1 MCAVLPSVKH
11 CFKAPTMPGVT
22 SDTFLT
28 ALVKSNLLSP
38 TQLAAA
44 QAEATAM
51 GANADAKMVARGL
64 IKKGLITRWQAEQL
78 LAGVTNLFLGRYK
91 LLERIGKGGMGTV
104 YKAEHT
110 VMGRTVALKVM
121 SQALLNDAGAV
132 ARFQREVQA
141 AASLQHPNVV
151 TAYDADC
158 VGKTHFLVM
167 EYVEGHD
174 LKERLQQQ
182 GRLSVGWVCEC
193 IRQAA
198 LGLQHAHEHGM
209 VHRDIKPANLLVTSE
224 RPGGPPLVK
233 ILDMG
238 LARFVS
244 DVVVDGGLT
253 KSGQVMGTP
262 DYIAPEQAEDT
273 KHADIRADIFSLGCS
288 LFHLLTGQTP
298 YKGDTLMS
306 KLMARMQDTVPPASP
321 LRSDV
326 PQALDA
332 LIAKMLQKNPA
343 DRQQTPAEV
352 ATALAP
358 FTATLDAAFDDTMA
372 VTNVAAMTPTI
383 DLQNAQP
390 KADTDLNRFLGEL
403 ANAPDHRKQRVGQ
416 RTNKQRK
423 PEPEPKAVAPQDGEL
438 GAQTDLEPAAKFS
451 PRVLIAAAS
460 AAFVVLVGLA
470 AFFLTRDATTVAQVE
485 PVAQELSQPN
495 STLPEF
501 NGEPVDASSTSDVAS
516 PAADTPP
523 PKPAANATPAN
534 AEPIKID
541 ETMPTSPLA
550 EMLEKEIDNTAPTVP
565 PPTAPAVAAKE
576 PHKPQTLVVG
586 VGTSELPDLKAAFE
600 QAGPGD
606 TILIRH
612 RGPLEFNPVDLNG
625 KTPLTIV
632 GEADFWP
639 IIRQIPLNPGDQTQ
653 PAEAVGLFHGDQLD
667 LTLRKLHL
675 AVAGPQRANLGSI
688 FSFRTGRIELD
699 ECTVTVGVAGKP
711 GEPTGLP
718 VRFAQIT
725 RSPKE
730 PEAPSEERTPL
741 ADALDT
747 SEGDL
752 TNAEVILHRT
762 FLRGLR
768 LQSCIDADSAQQLK
782 LTAIHT
788 IWAGGPSPWLV
799 VNDHGGGLKVALTN
813 CTIYN
818 APRLLAWKS
827 YDDITTGKPAVEFNV
842 QKSLF
847 VGPFANKD
855 PLMVWN
861 EGQPDTSF
869 DRAATEGTVRWQ
881 GAENVFHRYAS
892 YFQLAKV
899 REQPGLAEWRTLW
912 KQSGLGM
919 DQEADPMFR
928 VWPDGEEMQETT
940 AHDFQPRFWKAKR
953 GTRTDDK
960 QSGAEHEQLPYAVV
974 NIFGRPLLLDSAMAG
989 TPRGV
994 PRVLRVHQNDGP
1006 YKTLESAFGEVRSGD
1021 VVEIGDSEV
1030 YAPGRILEQSAD
1042 GLTSAVFPITVSE
1055 LTIRATDGARP
1066 VIVLD
1071 ETKQQSV
1078 GGRGLLLFDTS
1089 DAMFFHAQGIHFLIR
1104 QEKGRTGGVAVGLG
1118 TQFSRWDNCTFSDLN
1133 GGQQVVLDWQAQL
1146 PQPRFQVTKRPRN
1159 TNASLFVWLENN
1171 TYISSS
1177 PESANVGVQD
1187 VDRVL
1192 LRNCLSLGTFF
1203 EFMSNKGQSSIRMV
1217 RCSVFG
1223 QALCLTFFGSPHLH
1237 LTAIG
1242 NLVIAADAGKL
1253 AECNQPSLIPFVTI
1267 AGTDNLITWSG
1278 RLLTETERLQE
1289 VNAIF
1294 PGPDVKSRP
1303 VPEGSST
1310 AKDPYRQF
1318 RLKKGQPA
1326 SSMAADGG
1334 EVGARFEYLPDLPP
1348 GFFSTR

>member
-1 MCAVLPSVKH
+1 
-11 CFKAPTMPGVT
+11 MPGVT
-22 SDTFLT
+22 SDTFFT

-51 GANADAKMVARGL
+51 GANADAKTVARGL

-104 YKAEHT
+104 YRAEHT

-306 KLMARMQDTVPPASP
+306 KLMARMQDTVPPASS

-332 LIAKMLQKNPA
+332 VIAKMLQKKPA

-358 FTATLDAAFDDTMA
+358 FTATLDAAFEDTMA

-383 DLQNAQP
+383 DLHDSHP
-390 KADTDLNRFLGEL
+390 DVDTGLNKFLGEL
-403 ANAPDHRKQRVGQ
+403 ANTPDHRKQRVGQ

-423 PEPEPKAVAPQDGEL
+423 AEPEQKAVALDGGEQA
-438 GAQTDLEPAAKFS
+438 AQTDLGPVAKIS
-451 PRVLIAAAS
+451 PRVLIAAACAAVVVLGGI
-460 AAFVVLVGLA
+460 AAFVLSRG
-470 AFFLTRDATTVAQVE
+470 TTTVAEVESVTQESSE
-485 PVAQELSQPN
+485 PV

-501 NGEPVDASSTSDVAS
+501 NGEPVETSSTSDVAS

-523 PKPAANATPAN
+523 PQPAAKAIPAN

-541 ETMPTSPLA
+541 ETMPTPPLA
-550 EMLEKEIDNTAPTVP
+550 EMLEKEVDNTAPTAP
-565 PPTAPAVAAKE
+565 PPPAPAVAAKE

-586 VGTSELPDLKAAFE
+586 VGTGELPDLKAAFE

-625 KTPLTIV
+625 KTPLTVV
-632 GEADFWP
+632 GDTATGGTDYWP
-639 IIRQIPLNPGDQTQ
+639 IIRQIPLNPGDNTQ
-653 PAEAVGLFHGDQLD
+653 PTTAVGLFHGDQLD

-675 AVAGPQRANLGSI
+675 AVGGPQRANLGSV
-688 FSFRTGRIELD
+688 FGFRTGRIELD
-699 ECTVTVGVAGKP
+699 ECTVTVGVAGNP
-711 GEPTGLP
+711 GEPTGQP
-718 VRFAQIT
+718 IRFVRIMPSSTATQQT
-725 RSPKE
+725 S
-730 PEAPSEERTPL
+730 SEEKPSL
-741 ADALDT
+741 ADVLETTT
-747 SEGDL
+747 SHSAS
-752 TNAEVILHRT
+752 AEVILNQT

-768 LQSCIDADSAQQLK
+768 LQSCVDADSEHPLH
-782 LTAIHT
+782 LTATHT
-788 IWAGGPSPWLV
+788 IWAGGPSAWLV

-818 APRLLAWKS
+818 APRLLGWKS
-827 YDDITTGKPAVEFNV
+827 YDGATTVKPTVDFNV
-842 QKSLF
+842 QKSVF
-847 VGPFANKD
+847 VGPYANKE
-855 PLMVWN
+855 PLMAWN
-861 EGQPDTSF
+861 EGQPNAGF
-869 DRAATEGTVRWQ
+869 DRAAADGTVRWQ
-881 GAENVFHRYAS
+881 GEENVFHRYPS
-892 YFQLAKV
+892 YFQLANA
-899 REQPGLAEWRTLW
+899 REQPGLDEWRLLW
-912 KQSGLGM
+912 KQSGPNM

-940 AHDFQPRFWKAKR
+940 AYDFQSRFWKAKR
-953 GTRTDDK
+953 ATRVDDK
-960 QSGAEHEQLPYAVV
+960 QAGAEHGQMPYALV
-974 NIFGRPLLLDSAMAG
+974 NIFGRPLPKPDVAG
-989 TPRGV
+989 TPCGV
-994 PRVLRVHQNDGP
+994 PRVLGVNQKDGP
-1006 YKTLESAFGEVRSGD
+1006 YKTLEAAFADARDED
-1021 VVEIGDSEV
+1021 IIEITD
-1030 YAPGRILEQSAD
+1030 D
-1042 GLTSAVFPITVSE
+1042 GPYTP
-1055 LTIRATDGARP
+1055 RRN
-1066 VIVLD
+1066 
-1071 ETKQQSV
+1071 
-1078 GGRGLLLFDTS
+1078 FDTAPAS
-1089 DAMFFHAQGIHFLIR
+1089 GVLITPAGNLTLRARDGVDPIVVLRDDVQIGQLPTPPGSAGTALVLLSTSIESSSFAVEGIHFRSAVLRPIRRSVLCCPQGVIVKVSSSTFLDVGRPLEKASGGFLSPDPANSALFLLTDSQRLIWLENCMFYPANR
-1104 QEKGRTGGVAVGLG
+1104 DACWSLWSYNGFPRSGLVRNCGCEGTLAKLNDNGLALDLKLNSCTLIGSISGLNYARVLRANDNFVYSSMTLFPPEVAGALSSIRVDGANNCLWLGERRMTEAERSGGVAGLIRG
-1118 TQFSRWDNCTFSDLN
+1118 PLI
-1133 GGQQVVLDWQAQL
+1133 
-1146 PQPRFQVTKRPRN
+1146 
-1159 TNASLFVWLENN
+1159 ASVPTTE
-1171 TYISSS
+1171 
-1177 PESANVGVQD
+1177 G
-1187 VDRVL
+1187 
-1192 LRNCLSLGTFF
+1192 
-1203 EFMSNKGQSSIRMV
+1203 
-1217 RCSVFG
+1217 
-1223 QALCLTFFGSPHLH
+1223 
-1237 LTAIG
+1237 TAI
-1242 NLVIAADAGKL
+1242 
-1253 AECNQPSLIPFVTI
+1253 P
-1267 AGTDNLITWSG
+1267 
-1278 RLLTETERLQE
+1278 R
-1289 VNAIF
+1289 
-1294 PGPDVKSRP
+1294 
-1303 VPEGSST
+1303 
-1310 AKDPYRQF
+1310 DPLRRY

-1326 SSMAADGG
+1326 AKMAADGG
-1334 EVGARFEYLPDLPP
+1334 PVGLRFEYLPDLSALPTA
-1348 GFFSTR
+1348 FFEGL

>member
-1 MCAVLPSVKH
+1 
-11 CFKAPTMPGVT
+11 
-22 SDTFLT
+22 
-28 ALVKSNLLSP
+28 
-38 TQLAAA
+38 
-44 QAEATAM
+44 
-51 GANADAKMVARGL
+51 
-64 IKKGLITRWQAEQL
+64 
-78 LAGVTNLFLGRYK
+78 
-91 LLERIGKGGMGTV
+91 
-104 YKAEHT
+104 
-110 VMGRTVALKVM
+110 MGRTVALKVM

-174 LKERLQQQ
+174 LKERLHQQ

-209 VHRDIKPANLLVTSE
+209 VHRDIKPANLLVTTE

-306 KLMARMQDTVPPASP
+306 KLMARMQDTVPPASS

-332 LIAKMLQKNPA
+332 VIAKMLQKKPA

-358 FTATLDAAFDDTMA
+358 FTATLDAAFEDTMA

-383 DLQNAQP
+383 DLQNTQP

-423 PEPEPKAVAPQDGEL
+423 PEPEQKAVALEDGEQA
-438 GAQTDLEPAAKFS
+438 AQTDLEPVAKIA
-451 PRVLIAAAS
+451 PRVLVAAAS
-460 AAFVVLVGLA
+460 AAFVVLGGLA

-485 PVAQELSQPN
+485 SVTQESSEPV

-501 NGEPVDASSTSDVAS
+501 NGQPVEAPSTSDVAS
-516 PAADTPP
+516 QAADAPLAE
-523 PKPAANATPAN
+523 PAANATPAN

-541 ETMPTSPLA
+541 ETMPTPPLA
-550 EMLEKEIDNTAPTVP
+550 EMLEKEVDNPATTAP

-586 VGTSELPDLKAAFE
+586 VGTGELPDLKAAFE

-625 KTPLTIV
+625 KTPLTIA
-632 GEADFWP
+632 GDTDADGTDFWP
-639 IIRQIPLNPGDQTQ
+639 IIRQVPLNSKDATQ
-653 PAEAVGLFHGDQLD
+653 PTESIGLFHGDQLD

-675 AVAGPQRANLGSI
+675 AVGGPQRANLGSV

-699 ECTVTVGVAGKP
+699 ECTVTVGVAGNP
-711 GEPTGLP
+711 GEPTGQP
-718 VRFAQIT
+718 IRFVRIT
-725 RSPKE
+725 PSP
-730 PEAPSEERTPL
+730 AASQQTSSEEKASLP
-741 ADALDT
+741 DALETTT
-747 SEGDL
+747 SHSAS
-752 TNAEVILHRT
+752 AEVILNQT

-768 LQSCIDADSAQQLK
+768 LQSCVDADSEHLLQ
-782 LTAIHT
+782 LTATHT
-788 IWAGGPSPWLV
+788 IWAGGPSAWLV

-818 APRLLAWKS
+818 APRLLGWKS
-827 YDDITTGKPAVEFNV
+827 YDGPATGKPTAEFKI

-847 VGPFANKD
+847 VGPYANKE
-855 PLMVWN
+855 PLMGWN
-861 EGQPDTSF
+861 EGQPNAGF
-869 DRAATEGTVRWQ
+869 ALAATEGTVRWQ
-881 GAENVFHRYAS
+881 GAENVFHRYTS
-892 YFQLAKV
+892 YFQLANV
-899 REQPGLAEWRTLW
+899 REQPGLDEWRTLW
-912 KQSGLGM
+912 KQSGSSM
-919 DQEADPMFR
+919 DQEADPVLR
-928 VWPDGEEMQETT
+928 VWPDGEELQETT
-940 AHDFQPRFWKAKR
+940 AYDFQPRFWKTKR
-953 GTRTDDK
+953 GTRTDDN
-960 QSGAEHEQLPYAVV
+960 QIGADNGQMPSAIV
-974 NIFGRPLLLDSAMAG
+974 NIFGRPLLSPEMAG
-989 TPRGV
+989 TPRGA
-994 PRVLRVHQNDGP
+994 PRILRVHQKDGP
-1006 YKTLESAFGEVRSGD
+1006 YKNLESALVDVRNGD
-1021 VVEIGDSEV
+1021 VVEIGDNEL
-1030 YAPGRILEQSAD
+1030 YAPGRNLEASDD
-1042 GLTSAVFPITVSE
+1042 GLMSAVFPITVSD
-1055 LTIRATDGARP
+1055 LTIRAADGARP

-1071 ETKQQSV
+1071 ETKQRSV
-1078 GGRGLLLFDTS
+1078 GGRSLVLFDTS
-1089 DAMFFHAQGIHFLIR
+1089 DAMSFHAQGIHFLIR
-1104 QEKGRTGGVAVGLG
+1104 QEKGRTGGIAFGLG

-1133 GGQQVVLDWQAQL
+1133 GGQQVVFDWYQG
-1146 PQPRFQVTKRPRN
+1146 PPHPRFQVTKVVRN
-1159 TNASLFVWLENN
+1159 QKASLFVWLENN
-1171 TYISSS
+1171 TYVSSS
-1177 PESANVGVQD
+1177 PESANVGVQG

-1192 LRNCLSLGTFF
+1192 VRNCLSLGTFF
-1203 EFMSNKGQSSIRMV
+1203 EFVSGDRARSSIRMV
-1217 RCSVFG
+1217 GCSVFG
-1223 QALCLTFFGSPHLH
+1223 QALRLNFRGADHLN
-1237 LTAIG
+1237 LAAIG

-1267 AGTDNLITWSG
+1267 AGADNLIASSG

-1294 PGPDVKSRP
+1294 PGPNVKSRP
-1303 VPEGSST
+1303 IPEGSST

-1334 EVGARFEYLPDLPP
+1334 EAGARFEYLPELPP